1 MRIPSFLMARLL
13 ALLALAMAAAAP
25 AQAGQ
30 PIAIAGTAERSATA
44 GGPLELHKAVMPA
57 VQNAL
62 RADDFKK
69 GGGGKAPVPFHTGS
83 VSAGAD
89 AGGLSLWSPS
99 RKGDLRQSAARANR
113 ARGPPRI

>member
-1 MRIPSFLMARLL
+1 MFRLL

-57 VQNAL
+57 VQNAW
-62 RADDFKK
+62 RADDSTKV
-69 GGGGKAPVPFHTGS
+69 GGGKAPVPFHTVL
-83 VSAGAD
+83 VSAGALK
-89 AGGLSLWSPS
+89 ACQSRWLPS
-99 RKGDLRQSAARANR
+99 RSNGVDQSAARANQ

>member
-1 MRIPSFLMARLL
+1 MFRLL

-30 PIAIAGTAERSATA
+30 PVAIAGTGEHGATA
-44 GGPLELHKAVMPA
+44 GGPLEWHKAIMPA

-69 GGGGKAPVPFHTGS
+69 GGGGKATVPFHTGS

-89 AGGLSLWSPS
+89 ADGQSLWFPS
-99 RKGDLRQSAARANR
+99 RAGDLRQSAPRANR

>member
-1 MRIPSFLMARLL
+1 MARLL

-30 PIAIAGTAERSATA
+30 PVAFAETGEHGATA

-83 VSAGAD
+83 VSTGAD
-89 AGGLSLWSPS
+89 ADGLSLWSPS
-99 RKGDLRQSAARANR
+99 QAGDLRQSAAWANR
-113 ARGPPRI
+113 ARGPPSI